1 MSFKRSP
8 WSVDCIWQV
17 AHDVFITNIGTNVSW
32 MYPHQPSRALFVACY
47 IHYVASGKTHESRWL
62 EHAQA
67 SEHRFKRRAR
77 GQTRHLVQLLL
88 PYSTCPPT
96 QCFQFLA
103 KECRIVLGQ

>member
-8 WSVDCIWQV
+8 WSVDGIWQV

-47 IHYVASGKTHESRWL
+47 IHYVASGKAHESRWL
-62 EHAQA
+62 DYAQA

-77 GQTRHLVQLLL
+77 GQTRTPEDQ
-88 PYSTCPPT
+88 
-96 QCFQFLA
+96 
-103 KECRIVLGQ
+103 G